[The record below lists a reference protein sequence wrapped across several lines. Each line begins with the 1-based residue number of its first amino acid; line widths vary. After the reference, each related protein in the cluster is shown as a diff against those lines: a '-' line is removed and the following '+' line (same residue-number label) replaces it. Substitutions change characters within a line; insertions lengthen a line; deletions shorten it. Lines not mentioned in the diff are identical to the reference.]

1 MAWEGLNSMKK
12 IRTAKESRPKKNRRR
27 FRPVRHILFAFLAFF
42 LVSSGWQLYQ
52 LHSEVTQKIA
62 RLNGEKDVL
71 LGEKKELEDEIVQL
85 NTPSYI
91 EQLAREQL
99 GLVRRGEIRIAPKK
113 Q

>member
-1 MAWEGLNSMKK
+1 MAWEGMNLTKRIQIAKK
-12 IRTAKESRPKKNRRR
+12 SQLKARRR
-27 FRPVRHILFAFLAFF
+27 RVRLLVPTLLAFFAFL

-52 LHSEVTQKIA
+52 LHSEVAQNIA
-62 RLNGEKDVL
+62 RLNEEKVNL
-71 LGEKKELEDEIVQL
+71 LNEKKDLEDEIVQL

-99 GLVRRGEIRIAPKK
+99 GLVRKGEIRIAPKK

>member
-1 MAWEGLNSMKK
+1 MKK
-12 IRTAKESRPKKNRRR
+12 IRIAKESRPKKNRHRI
-27 FRPVRHILFAFLAFF
+27 RPARHILFALLIIF

-62 RLNGEKDVL
+62 RLNEQKSL
-71 LGEKKELEDEIVQL
+71 LLEEKKDLEDEIVQL

-91 EQLAREQL
+91 EKLAREQI
-99 GLVRRGEIRIAPKK
+99 GLVKDGEIQISPK